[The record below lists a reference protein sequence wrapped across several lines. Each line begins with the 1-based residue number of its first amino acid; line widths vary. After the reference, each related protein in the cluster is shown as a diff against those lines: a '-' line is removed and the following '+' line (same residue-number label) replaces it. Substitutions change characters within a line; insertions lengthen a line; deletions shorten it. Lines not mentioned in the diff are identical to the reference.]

1 MVGEEKGEDRLK
13 AVSFAAGTVTFM
25 ACIERAVMV
34 SVIVHWRV
42 WAFLALNL
50 LLLAILLTSKSQ
62 IPLEKIDG
70 EDFANAKLL
79 IKKKKTRH
87 GCSRP
92 LSTNGGGEMSKQPK
106 PASFFNNG
114 EDDGKIED
122 YDHLSEEE
130 LNMRVEAF
138 ITMFRQHLVSDAKG
152 IKVI

>member
-1 MVGEEKGEDRLK
+1 
-13 AVSFAAGTVTFM
+13 M
-25 ACIERAVMV
+25 ACVERAAMV

-62 IPLEKIDG
+62 ISSKQIDR
-70 EDFANAKLL
+70 EDFGSSKLL
-79 IKKKKTRH
+79 IKKKKTRQQ
-87 GCSRP
+87 
-92 LSTNGGGEMSKQPK
+92 LSINGGGETTKLPTS
-106 PASFFNNG
+106 AGFSNNG
-114 EDDGKIED
+114 KDDGKGED

-152 IKVI
+152 INVI